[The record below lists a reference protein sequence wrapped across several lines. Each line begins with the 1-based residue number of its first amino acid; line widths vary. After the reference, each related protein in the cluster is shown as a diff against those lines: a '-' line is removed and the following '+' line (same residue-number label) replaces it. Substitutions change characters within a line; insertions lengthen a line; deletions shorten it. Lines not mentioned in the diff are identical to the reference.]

1 MVVIVNGPDA
11 MDMLRSTVAA
21 CTGTAESLSLNVSGV
36 AVMGFVGVPLIWPVA
51 AFKVRPAGNVP
62 AVNCQ
67 LVLGTPPVDV
77 SVCEYAV
84 PTLPL
89 GSDVVV
95 IVSGPDAMDMLRVA
109 MLDCEPES
117 LTWNTNCRLVTTSI
131 GVPLIDPVL
140 EFSVRPAGKLPETTS
155 QL

>member
-1 MVVIVNGPDA
+1 

-62 AVNCQ
+62 SFNCQ
-67 LVLGTPPVDV
+67 LVLATRPVAF
-77 SVCEYAV
+77 SGCEYAV

-95 IVSGPDAMDMLRVA
+95 IVSGPDAMDMLR
-109 MLDCEPES
+109 
-117 LTWNTNCRLVTTSI
+117 R
-131 GVPLIDPVL
+131 
-140 EFSVRPAGKLPETTS
+140 R
-155 QL
+155 

>member
-1 MVVIVNGPDA
+1 

-36 AVMGFVGVPLIWPVA
+36 AVMGFVGVPLICPVA

-62 AVNCQ
+62 AVTCQ
-67 LVLGTPPVDV
+67 LVVGTPPVDV

-95 IVSGPDAMDMLRVA
+95 IVSGPDAMAMLRAA
-109 MLDCEPES
+109 MLDPEPA
-117 LTWNTNCRLVTTSI
+117 TGPWPTTC
-131 GVPLIDPVL
+131 
-140 EFSVRPAGKLPETTS
+140 
-155 QL
+155 